1 MYKPDIW
8 TAILESLRGYED
20 ENRHSI
26 WTDGE
31 EILCPTEAQAEAI
44 ADLLEDCDP
53 EIVAR
58 TGYYDPEEDKR
69 NNEVNDHTG
78 YWYVDID

>member
-8 TAILESLRGYED
+8 TAILETLRAN
-20 ENRHSI
+20 ENLACHDI

-31 EILCPTEAQAEAI
+31 EILCHTEAEAEAI
-44 ADLLEDCDP
+44 ADLLENCDP
-53 EIVAR
+53 EIMAH